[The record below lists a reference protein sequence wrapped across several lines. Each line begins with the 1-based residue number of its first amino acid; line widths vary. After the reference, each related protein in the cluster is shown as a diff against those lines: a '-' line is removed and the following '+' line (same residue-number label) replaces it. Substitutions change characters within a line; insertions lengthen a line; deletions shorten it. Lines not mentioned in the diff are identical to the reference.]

1 MSFWHC
7 YPNKF
12 PQKLFMAYICRVNR
26 KIRTFASHLIRDY
39 FIILM
44 IQTRLK
50 GMGVALITPFKEDE
64 SVDYDALMRLVDYQL
79 QNNTDF
85 LCVLGTTA
93 ETPTLTEEEKKK
105 IKKMVIERV
114 NGRIPILLGVG
125 GNNTRAIVETLKNDD
140 FTGVDAILSVV
151 PYYNKPSQEGIYQH
165 YKAISEATDLPIVL
179 YNVPGRTGVNMKAE
193 TTLRIARDFK
203 NVIAVKEASG
213 DITQMDDIIK
223 NKPANFDVISGDDG
237 ITFPLITLG
246 AVGIIS
252 VIGNAFPREFSRM
265 VRLALQGDYANA
277 LTIHHKFAE
286 LFKLLFVDGNPAGV
300 KAMLNV
306 MGMIEN
312 KLRLPL
318 VPTRITTFEAMR
330 KILDELNIK
339 C

>member
-1 MSFWHC
+1 
-7 YPNKF
+7 
-12 PQKLFMAYICRVNR
+12 
-26 KIRTFASHLIRDY
+26 
-39 FIILM
+39 M

-64 SVDYDALMRLVDYQL
+64 SVDYDALMRLVDYLL
-79 QNNTDF
+79 QNNADF

-93 ETPTLTEEEKKK
+93 ETPTLTEEEKIK
-105 IKKMVIERV
+105 IKEMVVHRV
-114 NGRIPILLGVG
+114 SGKIPILLGMG
-125 GNNTRAIVETLKNDD
+125 GNNTRAVAESIRKSDL
-140 FTGVDAILSVV
+140 TGVDAILSVV

-165 YKAISEATDLPIVL
+165 YKTIAGSTDLPVVL

-193 TTLRIARDFK
+193 TTLRIAHDCK

-213 DITQMDDIIK
+213 NISQIDDIIK
-223 NKPANFDVISGDDG
+223 NKPDTFDVISGDDA

-246 AVGIIS
+246 AVGVIS

-277 LTIHHKFAE
+277 LDIHHKFAE
-286 LFKLLFVDGNPAGV
+286 LFKLLFADGNPAGV
-300 KAMLNV
+300 KAMLNA

-318 VPTRITTFEAMR
+318 VPTRITTFEAIR
-330 KILDELNIK
+330 RILHELNIK
-339 C
+339 V